1 MADVDLAIIGSGPG
15 GYVAA
20 IRAGQLG
27 LKVACVE
34 REAVGGVCLNWGCI
48 PSKALI
54 RHAEVL
60 NTVRHADAFGI
71 TTGPVSAD
79 YAAAVARSRKVV
91 DRLTKGVAGLLRKQG
106 VEVLTG
112 QGLLAAPDTVT
123 VRGVEGERTVSAKSV
138 IIATGARAVTPPGIE
153 TDGTVVVTYREA
165 ITQESA
171 PERAVIIG
179 GGAIGAEFAYIY
191 RAYGAQVSI
200 VEMEPRLLPRED
212 EESSKALMRALDRQ
226 GIEALTG
233 SKVTGITVAK
243 GIATLSLQT
252 PEGPRSLE
260 ADRVLVAVGIRPNTE
275 ELGLEEAGVRTERGW
290 VQVDASL
297 RTSAPG
303 VYAIGDVTG
312 IMPLAHVAQA
322 QAVYAV
328 EHLAGMAPQPLDYGA
343 MPRVVY
349 TNPQVA
355 SLGMTEQEARA
366 QGRAIRVGRFPF
378 LANGKALALS
388 EQGGFAKLVADAA
401 TGELLGAHLV
411 GHEVSEMLGELSLTR
426 LLEGTDAELG
436 AVVNPHPTLSEAIKE
451 AALAAV
457 GQAVHI

>member
-27 LKVACVE
+27 MKVACVE

-60 NTVRHADAFGI
+60 STVRHADAFGI
-71 TTGPVSAD
+71 TTGPISAD

-91 DRLTKGVAGLLRKQG
+91 DRLTKGVAGLLRKHS

-112 QGLLAAPDTVT
+112 VGRLGGPGE
-123 VRGVEGERTVSAKSV
+123 VRVSGAGGERALSAGHV
-138 IIATGARAVTPPGIE
+138 IIATGARAMTPPGIE
-153 TDGTVVVTYREA
+153 TDGQVVVTYREA
-165 ITQESA
+165 ILQESA
-171 PERAVIIG
+171 PERIVIIG

-200 VEMEPRLLPRED
+200 VELEPRLLPRED
-212 EESSKALMRALDRQ
+212 EESSKALTRALDRQ

-233 SKVTGITVAK
+233 SKVAGVSVAG
-243 GIATLSLQT
+243 GIATVSVET
-252 PEGPRSLE
+252 PDGPRSLE

-275 ELGLEEAGVRTERGW
+275 GLGLEEAGVRTERGY
-290 VQVDASL
+290 VQVDGDL
-297 RTSAPG
+297 RTSARG

-322 QAVYAV
+322 QAVHAV
-328 EHLAGMAPQPLDYGA
+328 EHLAGLAPQPLDYAA
-343 MPRVVY
+343 MPRAVY

-355 SLGMTEQEARA
+355 SVGLTESEAQERG
-366 QGRAIRVGRFPF
+366 QAIRVGKFPL
-378 LANGKALALS
+378 LANGKALALG
-388 EQGGFAKLVADAA
+388 EQDGFAKVIVDDA

-411 GHEVSEMLGELSLTR
+411 GHEVTEMLGELSLTR

-436 AVVNPHPTLSEAIKE
+436 AVVHPHPTLSEAIKE
-451 AALAAV
+451 AALAAG
-457 GQAVHI
+457 GQAIHI

>member
-27 LKVACVE
+27 MKVACVE

-60 NTVRHADAFGI
+60 STVRHADAFGI
-71 TTGPVSAD
+71 TTGPISAD

-91 DRLTKGVAGLLRKQG
+91 DRLTKGVAGLLRKHS

-112 QGLLAAPDTVT
+112 AGRLDGPGE
-123 VRGVEGERTVSAKSV
+123 VRVSGADGERALSAGHV
-138 IIATGARAVTPPGIE
+138 IIATGARAMTPPGIE
-153 TDGTVVVTYREA
+153 TDGQVVVTYREA
-165 ITQESA
+165 ILQERA
-171 PERAVIIG
+171 PERVVIIG

-200 VEMEPRLLPRED
+200 VELEPRLLPRED
-212 EESSKALMRALDRQ
+212 EESSKALTRALDKQ
-226 GIEALTG
+226 GIEVLTG
-233 SKVTGITVAK
+233 SKVAGVSVAG
-243 GIATLSLQT
+243 GIATVSVET
-252 PEGPRSLE
+252 PDGPRSLE

-275 ELGLEEAGVRTERGW
+275 GLGLEEAGVRTERGY
-290 VQVDASL
+290 VQVDADLS
-297 RTSAPG
+297 TSARG

-322 QAVYAV
+322 QAVHAV
-328 EHLAGMAPQPLDYGA
+328 EHLAGLAPQPLDYGA
-343 MPRVVY
+343 MPRAVY

-355 SLGMTEQEARA
+355 SVGLTEREAQER
-366 QGRAIRVGRFPF
+366 GKAIRVGKFPL
-378 LANGKALALS
+378 LANGKALALG
-388 EQGGFAKLVADAA
+388 EQDGLAKVIVDDA

-411 GHEVSEMLGELSLTR
+411 GHEVTEMLGELSLTR

-451 AALAAV
+451 AALAAG
-457 GQAVHI
+457 GQAIHI

>member
-27 LKVACVE
+27 LTAACIE

-71 TTGPVSAD
+71 STGPVTAD

-91 DRLTKGVAGLLRKQG
+91 DRLTKGVAGLLRKHQ

-112 QGLLAAPDTVT
+112 EGRLGGPGEVHVSGA
-123 VRGVEGERTVSAKSV
+123 EGERTLSAGHV
-138 IIATGARAVTPPGIE
+138 IVATGARAASLPGIE
-153 TDGTVVVTYREA
+153 PDGEVVVTYREA
-165 ITQESA
+165 ILQERA
-171 PERAVIIG
+171 PGRAVIIG
-179 GGAIGAEFAYIY
+179 GGAIGVEFAYIY
-191 RAYGAQVSI
+191 QAYGAEVTI
-200 VEMEPRLLPRED
+200 VEAEERVLARED
-212 EESSKALMRALDRQ
+212 ADSSKALVRALDRQ
-226 GIEALTG
+226 GITVLTG
-233 SKVTGITVAK
+233 SKVTGVQVNGGAATV
-243 GIATLSLQT
+243 SVHT
-252 PEGPRSLE
+252 PDGEQALE

-275 ELGLEEAGVRTERGW
+275 GLGLEEAGVRTERGYI
-290 VQVDASL
+290 QVDADL

-322 QAVYAV
+322 QAVHAV
-328 EHLAGMAPQPLDYGA
+328 EHLAGRAPHPLDYAG
-343 MPRVVY
+343 MPRAVY

-355 SLGMTEQEARA
+355 GMGMTEQEARERGLA
-366 QGRAIRVGRFPF
+366 VRVGKFPL
-378 LANGKALALS
+378 LANGKALALG
-388 EQGGFAKLVADAA
+388 EQDGFAKVIVDDA

-411 GHEVSEMLGELSLTR
+411 GHEVTEMLGELSLTR

-451 AALAAV
+451 AALAAG